1 LDGDRQLNPVAGFAW
16 LGTRVVIVSK
26 AVLLAVLCLALPV
39 RAQSP
44 TAQMP
49 NEPYPVVLPPQTFQ
63 AIVNYL
69 KRQPWEEAQPLMAA
83 LAQAAQASAP
93 KPAERRPMP
102 EETPPDG
109 SRAR

>member
-1 LDGDRQLNPVAGFAW
+1 M
-16 LGTRVVIVSK
+16 RV
-26 AVLLAVLCLALPV
+26 AVLLIAMGLAAQASLPV
-39 RAQSP
+39 RAQALLP
-44 TAQMP
+44 AP

-93 KPAERRPMP
+93 KPADRAQGLPGEKPAD
-102 EETPPDG
+102 TAPP
-109 SRAR
+109 R